1 MANSSMK
8 HAIGIIALVVAAI
21 VLRFL
26 PLPSYDIY
34 IHDYYFVV
42 RLHGFSSWL
51 LLIIA
56 AVWFFVA
63 ILQRRHHS

>member
-34 IHDYYFVV
+34 IHDTYFVV
-42 RLHGFSSWL
+42 RLSVIAFWW

-56 AVWFFVA
+56 ALRFLVA
-63 ILQRRHHS
+63 ILQHRHHS